1 MTGEVEA
8 AWVGLK
14 VSVASTGIAYSE
26 IARMDIFQFF
36 TLLREVS
43 RRNSPDKK

>member
-14 VSVASTGIAYSE
+14 TSVASTGIGYFY
-26 IARMDIFQFF
+26 IARLDIFEFF

-43 RRNSPDKK
+43 RWNTPE